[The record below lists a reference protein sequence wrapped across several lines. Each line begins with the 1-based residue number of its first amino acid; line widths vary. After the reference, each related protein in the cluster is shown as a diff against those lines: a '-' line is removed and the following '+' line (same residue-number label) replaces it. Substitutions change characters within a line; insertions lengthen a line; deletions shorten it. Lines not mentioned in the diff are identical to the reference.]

1 MANEFI
7 TRKGF
12 ISLDDSTVSGSLFVS
27 GTIEATQTAVLE
39 GLQNAATDTDKFLVA
54 TTDGTVKF
62 RTGAEVLS
70 DIGAAGGATAAGK
83 EGEISWFNSNTSI
96 SGSGWMRVVTG
107 STYGID
113 LDGYYYSSKTD
124 GSQGAKFIA
133 IENET
138 SASVTKQ
145 NLMNFGIDSGA
156 FTWIGYSGSYGGGS
170 AEVGRFI
177 IDKGFTNH
185 YRLGTANFSR
195 AAKTNTFYVWPET
208 TFFNGVNMEGHL
220 TITGSLTVS
229 GSNTF
234 RNIGPAYFTEGNVGI
249 GTTTPATKLAIQ
261 TSNEAI
267 SVGQTSYNYS
277 SKPIGLQIAGW
288 DTAYTN
294 GAGIKFHRWN
304 GTADNYYAGYIG
316 HEYNGSEF
324 ILGFRTDFTSSLQ
337 DAQTTRMAI
346 SSNGNVGIGTTT
358 PSDKLD
364 VHGIIALNSVAFIS
378 QSGNTGFIG
387 DIDAIDAI
395 GNLDINTAGGST
407 RLYLDDSGHVG
418 INTDVPNYSL
428 DIALAASSDRLNITR
443 GGAQKA
449 YITGDG
455 AGVFYANL
463 VSYGNS
469 LSGGGGMFQYGGG
482 YGTQAVA
489 HRFKHIT
496 GTFTGTSGDQTM
508 VEILP
513 SVSQSATAGYTGLKV
528 NV

>member
-27 GTIEATQTAVLE
+27 GTIEATQTSVLE
-39 GLQNAATDTDKFLVA
+39 GLENAATDTDKFLVA

-83 EGEISWFNSNTSI
+83 EGEISWFNSDTSI

-177 IDKGFTNH
+177 IDKVYKNH

-249 GTTTPATKLAIQ
+249 GTTQPDSKL
-261 TSNEAI
+261 
-267 SVGQTSYNYS
+267 
-277 SKPIGLQIAGW
+277 
-288 DTAYTN
+288 
-294 GAGIKFHRWN
+294 H
-304 GTADNYYAGYIG
+304 
-316 HEYNGSEF
+316 
-324 ILGFRTDFTSSLQ
+324 
-337 DAQTTRMAI
+337 
-346 SSNGNVGIGTTT
+346 
-358 PSDKLD
+358 
-364 VHGIIALNSVAFIS
+364 VA
-378 QSGNTGFIG
+378 NG
-387 DIDAIDAI
+387 DITISGLNAA
-395 GNLDINTAGGST
+395 
-407 RLYLDDSGHVG
+407 RYL
-418 INTDVPNYSL
+418 
-428 DIALAASSDRLNITR
+428 
-443 GGAQKA
+443 
-449 YITGDG
+449 
-455 AGVFYANL
+455 
-463 VSYGNS
+463 
-469 LSGGGGMFQYGGG
+469 
-482 YGTQAVA
+482 
-489 HRFKHIT
+489 RFT
-496 GTFTGTSGDQTM
+496 
-508 VEILP
+508 
-513 SVSQSATAGYTGLKV
+513 
-528 NV
+528 